1 MSDAFTE
8 GGTTMLRKSILA
20 IVVFATTAFVGA
32 ELADARRLG
41 GGRSFGTQRQAA
53 PPAAAPSATPSAPAA
68 PMQSAAAAKA
78 APGAAAATSG
88 ASRWLGPIAGLAA
101 GLGLAALMSH
111 LGLSEAFGSFLL
123 IALLVL
129 AGVFVVRMLMG
140 RRTPTARPMQYA
152 GAGSGLGSTPGG
164 YETQAP
170 PATAAD
176 KGFQPVFGGSTA
188 PVAAATASS
197 LPAGFDPAPFIQQGK
212 VQFRKLQA
220 AYDQA
225 DRQALSEVM
234 TPEMFAEVT
243 QEIADRGTHVP
254 TEVMQLDAEV
264 LAASTEGDRHW
275 MSIRFHG
282 LLREDGTVLPKAFD
296 EVWNLTKPVKGSS
309 GWLLAGIQ
317 QQGDA

>member
-1 MSDAFTE
+1 
-8 GGTTMLRKSILA
+8 MLRKSIFA
-20 IVVFATTAFVGA
+20 IVVLAVTAFVGA

-41 GGRSFGTQRQAA
+41 GGRSFGTQRQAT
-53 PPAAAPSATPSAPAA
+53 PPAAAPTAPAAA
-68 PMQSAAAAKA
+68 PMQSTAAKA
-78 APGAAAATSG
+78 AAPAAATSG
-88 ASRWLGPIAGLAA
+88 MSRWMGPIAGIAA

-123 IALLVL
+123 VALL
-129 AGVFVVRMLMG
+129 AIAAVFLVRMFLG
-140 RRTPTARPMQYA
+140 RKAQAARPMQYA
-152 GAGSGLGSTPGG
+152 GAGAGLGNTPGG
-164 YETQAP
+164 YETQVP
-170 PATAAD
+170 PRASTGKPA
-176 KGFQPVFGGSTA
+176 FEPVFGGASA
-188 PVAAATASS
+188 PVVTANATA

-243 QEIADRGTHVP
+243 QEIADRGTQVP
-254 TEVMQLDAEV
+254 TEVLHLDAEV

-282 LLREDGTVLPKAFD
+282 QLREDGMVLPKTFD

-317 QQGDA
+317 QQDDA

>member
-1 MSDAFTE
+1 MKRT
-8 GGTTMLRKSILA
+8 SILA
-20 IVVFATTAFVGA
+20 MVLFAATAFVGA
-32 ELADARRLG
+32 EIAEAKRLG
-41 GGRSFGTQRQAA
+41 GGRTFGAQRQAT
-53 PPAAAPSATPSAPAA
+53 PPSAAPSAAPTAPATA

-78 APGAAAATSG
+78 AAPAAAASG
-88 ASRWLGPIAGLAA
+88 MSRWMGPIAGLAA

-123 IALLVL
+123 IALL
-129 AGVFVVRMLMG
+129 AIAAVFLVRMFLG
-140 RRTPTARPMQYA
+140 RRAQGARPMQYA
-152 GAGSGLGSTPGG
+152 GAGAGLGNTPGG
-164 YETQAP
+164 YETQVP
-170 PATAAD
+170 PKASTAKPA
-176 KGFQPVFGGSTA
+176 FEPVFGGTSTPVA
-188 PVAAATASS
+188 PVAASA

-243 QEIADRGTHVP
+243 QEIADRGTHEP

-264 LAASTEGDRHW
+264 LSASTEGDRHW

-282 LLREDGTVLPKAFD
+282 MLREDGTVLPKAFD

-317 QQGDA
+317 QQDHA

>member
-1 MSDAFTE
+1 MKRT
-8 GGTTMLRKSILA
+8 SILA
-20 IVVFATTAFVGA
+20 FAIFAATAFVGA
-32 ELADARRLG
+32 EIAEAKRMG
-41 GGRSFGTQRQAA
+41 GGRTFGAQRQAT
-53 PPAAAPSATPSAPAA
+53 PPAAAPNAAPTAPAAA

-78 APGAAAATSG
+78 AAPAAAATSG
-88 ASRWLGPIAGLAA
+88 MSRWLGPIAGIAA

-123 IALLVL
+123 IALLAV
-129 AGVFVVRMLMG
+129 AAVFLVRMFLG
-140 RRTPTARPMQYA
+140 RKSQPARPMQYA
-152 GAGSGLGSTPGG
+152 GAGAGLGNTPGG
-164 YETQAP
+164 YETQVPPKAP
-170 PATAAD
+170 AGQPA
-176 KGFQPVFGGSTA
+176 FEPVFNGVSTPVA
-188 PVAAATASS
+188 PVAASA
-197 LPAGFDPAPFIQQGK
+197 LPADFDPAPFIQQGK

-220 AYDQA
+220 AYDQS

-234 TPEMFAEVT
+234 TPEMFAEIT

-264 LAASTEGDRHW
+264 LSASTEGDRHW

-317 QQGDA
+317 QADHA

>member
-1 MSDAFTE
+1 MKRT
-8 GGTTMLRKSILA
+8 SILA
-20 IVVFATTAFVGA
+20 FALFAATAFVGA
-32 ELADARRLG
+32 EIAEAKRLG
-41 GGRSFGTQRQAA
+41 GGRTFGAQRQAT
-53 PPAAAPSATPSAPAA
+53 PPAASPSATPAAPAA

-78 APGAAAATSG
+78 AAPAAAATSG
-88 ASRWLGPIAGLAA
+88 MSRWLGPIAGIAA

-123 IALLVL
+123 IALLIVGGFFL
-129 AGVFVVRMLMG
+129 VRMLMG
-140 RRTPTARPMQYA
+140 RKTQASRPMQYA
-152 GAGSGLGSTPGG
+152 GAGAGLGNTPGG
-164 YETQAP
+164 YETQVP
-170 PATAAD
+170 PAAPAE
-176 KGFQPVFGGSTA
+176 KKFEPVFGGSSASVT
-188 PVAAATASS
+188 PAAASG

-220 AYDQA
+220 AYDKA

-234 TPEMFAEVT
+234 TPEMFAEIT
-243 QEIADRGTHVP
+243 QEIADRGTQVP

-264 LAASTEGDRHW
+264 LSASTEGDRHW

-317 QQGDA
+317 QQDHA